1 MLIELI
7 ILLIIGIA
15 FLVIGWLIWKKEKIT
30 LIHEYHWD
38 TYPCGRGIA
47 EITV

>member
-38 TYPCGRGIA
+38 TF
-47 EITV
+47 